1 MAYCAALPQDGNAV
15 WPNATAG
22 TTVQGTCIAANGWQG
37 IAIRTC
43 SVFAV
48 WGAITTPCTAIVPP
62 CPAVVGFNS
71 STNWP
76 ATTVGTTATGTC
88 VLGRVVGPN
97 GPPQRACLSNGAW
110 ANVVVNACVGCMFFF
125 GPGGARALVA
135 VDERGCMTA
144 GGACAHSHRRHGCQ
158 PHSQR

>member
-1 MAYCAALPQDGNAV
+1 MGGKSRATVAYCAALPQDGNAV

-22 TTVQGTCIAANGWQG
+22 TTVQGTCIASNGWQG

-110 ANVVVNACVGCMFFF
+110 ANVVVNDCVGCMY
-125 GPGGARALVA
+125 PDLPSVA
-135 VDERGCMTA
+135 QC
-144 GGACAHSHRRHGCQ
+144 HGRSLAVQC
-158 PHSQR
+158 